1 MKEEIGVVLDEVGFQ
16 ECLTPLQ
23 IGRIMKDIFHNWD
36 PSLYDQYLQNL
47 TFQIKKNLVSF
58 QKE

>member
-23 IGRIMKDIFHNWD
+23 IGRIMKDIF
-36 PSLYDQYLQNL
+36 
-47 TFQIKKNLVSF
+47 QIKKNLVSF